1 MLKDNPSLKVF
12 NSPEMLAKAYV
23 DTKAMVGKKV
33 TAPTDASTP
42 EEIAAW
48 RKLVGAPNDPT
59 EYGDLK
65 PKDIPDELWDA
76 GLSDKAKAI
85 ALKYHLPAAALK
97 EFAALNI
104 EGTKAAYDRETAK
117 AAAAMEEGKMQL
129 RKEWGEHFERNRA
142 RALTVAAALG
152 IPEGDDLLMR
162 SDILMKFAAAAP
174 SLLGGDA
181 IVSGAPVGISG
192 GIQAQIEAVRS
203 SPEYQGHRGEQPQ
216 RQAQARLHA
225 LMTAQKT
232 AKSAA

>member
-33 TAPTDASTP
+33 TAPTDSSTP

-48 RKLVGAPNDPT
+48 RKLVGAPNDPN

-104 EGTKAAYDRETAK
+104 EGTKAAYDRETAMMPK
-117 AAAAMEEGKMQL
+117 KL
-129 RKEWGEHFERNRA
+129 
-142 RALTVAAALG
+142 VA
-152 IPEGDDLLMR
+152 
-162 SDILMKFAAAAP
+162 
-174 SLLGGDA
+174 
-181 IVSGAPVGISG
+181 
-192 GIQAQIEAVRS
+192 
-203 SPEYQGHRGEQPQ
+203 
-216 RQAQARLHA
+216 
-225 LMTAQKT
+225 
-232 AKSAA
+232 